1 VEDAGFGEE
10 MSGRHGDLSS
20 PQTRTD
26 ALACRSDKYEKTSHS
41 ETRCTERAV
50 TFTAAPMLANVRF
63 GWVLTLPT
71 SATFLAAKT
80 VKVERQKAAIL
91 RKLVGR

>member
-1 VEDAGFGEE
+1 
-10 MSGRHGDLSS
+10 
-20 PQTRTD
+20 
-26 ALACRSDKYEKTSHS
+26 
-41 ETRCTERAV
+41 
-50 TFTAAPMLANVRF
+50 
-63 GWVLTLPT
+63 LTLPT